1 MKTKA
6 VFILLV
12 VLLLILLFPVPVT
25 SQWTPLPQ
33 ELAGGRPG
41 SFHFSTA
48 AELQGDRDELAELRA
63 SVERVQNLLPAVANT
78 ATRQALQSEVQK
90 WQLHTARYEQR
101 LFTSAGHT
109 AATVESRL
117 NGLKGRRQ
125 CSVCHGGMSEPGQP

>member
-6 VFILLV
+6 AFLFLLL
-12 VLLLILLFPVPVT
+12 LLLILLFPVRVT

-48 AELQGDRDELAELRA
+48 AELQSDRDDLAELRA
-63 SVERVQNLLPAVANT
+63 SIDRVQNLLPAVANP
-78 ATRQALQSEVQK
+78 ATRQALQAELQK
-90 WQLHTARYEQR
+90 WQLHSARYEQR
-101 LFTSAGHT
+101 LFSSAGHT

-117 NGLKGRRQ
+117 NGIKGRRQ
-125 CSVCHGGMSEPGQP
+125 CSVCHGGISESGQ